1 MKMFKQ
7 VVNDTVDL
15 GDAGAQTLLGS
26 LAPITNRNQL
36 GRAYCNNLVLTYIL
50 NQDGAVGDD
59 VGGVVFYISSNA
71 TWAES
76 DVISARAMPY
86 GGGTINLPV
95 KAWVS
100 GTETED
106 APGGKLYLYAECTDT
121 SAVLNTDIRFTAEV
135 WGSAL
140 LQFYSA

>member
-1 MKMFKQ
+1 MYKQ

-15 GDAGAQTLLGS
+15 GDSGAQTLLGS

-36 GRAYCNNLVLTYIL
+36 GRAYCNNLVITYIL
-50 NQDGAVGDD
+50 NADGPVEDD
-59 VGGVVFYISSNA
+59 VGGVVFYISSNSS
-71 TWAES
+71 WAES
-76 DVISARAMPY
+76 DVITARAMPY
-86 GGGTINLPV
+86 GGGTINVPV

-100 GTETED
+100 GEMTDD

-121 SAVLNTDIRFTAEV
+121 SLILNTEIRFTAEI

-140 LQFYSA
+140 LQFFAV